1 MTHDLNRLLDAIPH
15 TLITIG
21 GRRTPAFRF
30 CGTVGFALGTVAG
43 AALAAVHGRSP
54 WLVLGL
60 GAVAA
65 VTFLVLSAVAVDA
78 DGRERLVY
86 YHHQLAVLTTT
97 TATLLLARASI
108 PAYLDSVVV
117 GLGVFLVCGR
127 VGCLMVGCCHGRPAR
142 RFGIV
147 YGQAHVQAGFPA
159 HRAGV
164 RLIPVQAL
172 ESGWTLVCV
181 ALAIAA
187 SFAGGAGAG
196 AAAYVTAYA
205 AGRFGLEYL
214 RGDGARPYLLAVSEA
229 QWSSVALAAAVAGA
243 GAAGWLPTTPAHAV
257 VAAALALATLAT
269 LIVKRATRRTDR
281 VLLTPRHLD
290 EVALTVSHLTAA
302 SALDGW
308 QTPDATA
315 TVPSV
320 VHVAATSQ
328 GLSISSS
335 TLVSPR
341 GAVHH
346 FGLSRP
352 DGLTPETA
360 SDLGHVL
367 SRLHGDPPA
376 AALPSRG
383 GDVFHLTLVHRFD
396 GQRP

>member
-1 MTHDLNRLLDAIPH
+1 MTDHLNRLLDAIPH
-15 TLITIG
+15 TMVTVG
-21 GRRTPAFRF
+21 GRRVPVFRL
-30 CGTVGFALGTVAG
+30 CGTIGFALGTVAG
-43 AALAAVHGRSP
+43 AALAAAHGRSP

-65 VTFLVLSAVAVDA
+65 VTFMALSAVTVDA

-86 YHHQLAVLTTT
+86 YHHQLAVLATT
-97 TATLLLARASI
+97 TATLVLVGASI

-127 VGCLMVGCCHGRPAR
+127 IGCLMVGCCHGRPAR
-142 RFGIV
+142 RFGIT
-147 YGQAHVQAGFPA
+147 YGHAHVPAGFPA

-164 RLIPVQAL
+164 RLVPVQAL
-172 ESGWTLVCV
+172 ESGWALGCV
-181 ALAIAA
+181 GLAVAA
-187 SFAGGAGAG
+187 SFGGGPGAGAT
-196 AAAYVTAYA
+196 AYVSAYA
-205 AGRFGLEYL
+205 AGRFALEYL

-243 GAAGWLPTTPAHAV
+243 GAAGLLPTTAAHVAL
-257 VAAALALATLAT
+257 AAALALAAFAT
-269 LIVKRATRRTDR
+269 LVVGLVHRRSDR

-290 EVALTVSHLTAA
+290 EVAWTISHLTAA
-302 SALDGW
+302 AAIDGW
-308 QTPDATA
+308 QTPEATG

-352 DGLTPETA
+352 AGLTPETA
-360 SDLGHVL
+360 GDLGRML
-367 SRLHGDPPA
+367 SRLHGDAPA
-376 AALPSRG
+376 AGLPSRG
-383 GDVFHLTLVHRFD
+383 GDVFHLTLVHRFR
-396 GQRP
+396 GE